1 MRIAM
6 TREVSAAIGRCEL
19 THLARAPI
27 DLQTARRQH
36 DAYEERLKDAGCTV
50 VRLAADDEM
59 PDSVFIEDIA
69 IVFAEVA
76 IITRPGA
83 ESRWGETTAVA
94 QALGVYRPLVSIE
107 PPGTLDGGD
116 VLVAGTRV
124 FVGESPRTNAAAV
137 SQMDRLLAPRG
148 YTVQTVPVH
157 GCLHLKSAVTAVS
170 EDTLLINPDWAPAE
184 RFRSFQLLDVH
195 PAEPY
200 GANGLLIGDTVIYPT
215 AFPRT
220 RARLDARKVRVANV
234 DVSELAKAEGAV
246 TCCSLIFDG

>member
-83 ESRWGETTAVA
+83 ESRRGETTAVA

-148 YTVQTVPVH
+148 YTVQTVPVR